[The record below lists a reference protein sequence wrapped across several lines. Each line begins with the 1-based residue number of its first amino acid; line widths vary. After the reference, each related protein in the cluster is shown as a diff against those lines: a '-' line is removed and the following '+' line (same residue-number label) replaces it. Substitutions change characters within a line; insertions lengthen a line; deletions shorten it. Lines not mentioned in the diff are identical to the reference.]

1 MDQDHHPPPE
11 SPTAPSPI
19 SPEIPIAPEHPET
32 HWVVL
37 VVDDNPTNLDLL
49 CSALGDRGWEILVA
63 TDGESAIE
71 QSHYA
76 QPHLILLD
84 VMMPGIDGFET
95 CRRLKADPATA
106 HIPVIFTTA
115 LADVERKVLGFQ
127 VGAVDYVTK
136 PFDVLEVQAR
146 AYTHLKMQQL
156 QGDLRASNRKLQ
168 EEIRWRK
175 AAEEKLQAANG
186 RLEKLA
192 TSDGLTGLA
201 NRREFD
207 RYLHHCWQQQIR
219 HGRHL
224 SLLLCDVDYFKAYND
239 TYGHPAGDECLMA
252 IAQALAVSARRP
264 FDLAARYGGEEF
276 ALVLPDTQSEGALE
290 VAGMIRDRLHHQ
302 AIPHQ
307 RSPLGIVTLSI
318 GMATLIPS
326 RDRPPSDLL
335 DLADRGL
342 YLAKQQGRDRLC
354 DGAATVPLP
363 PPPDP
368 PPAPPATTA
377 ATSVNAATA
386 P

>member
-1 MDQDHHPPPE
+1 M
-11 SPTAPSPI
+11 
-19 SPEIPIAPEHPET
+19 PIAPEHPET

-95 CRRLKADPATA
+95 CRRLKADPTTA

-192 TSDGLTGLA
+192 ISDGLTGLA

-207 RYLHHCWQQQIR
+207 RYLRHCWQQQIR

-252 IAQALAVSARRP
+252 IAQTLAVSARRP

-290 VAGMIRDRLHHQ
+290 VAGMVRDRLHHR
-302 AIPHQ
+302 AMPHQ

-326 RDRPPSDLL
+326 RDRAPSDLL

-354 DGAATVPLP
+354 DGAAAVPISP
-363 PPPDP
+363 PPPP
-368 PPAPPATTA
+368 TTATTTA
-377 ATSVNAATA
+377 AAAAAHPSPVPPPCPTA